1 MYKGSLRIVCPSDTK
16 IGSPAIFR
24 IGEAAAAAMSSR
36 RLLREALDR
45 ELHGAKEESKNLMRH
60 FFKSTIINYKNMK
73 DSYMGSSTWSFER
86 GYN

>member
-16 IGSPAIFR
+16 IGSPVIFL

-60 FFKSTIINYKNMK
+60 SFNSTLINYKNMK
-73 DSYMGSSTWSFER
+73 DKYIRSSTWSFGR